1 MAPPPS
7 APRVAVGIEAL
18 RDSGYAAIAD
28 KRVAALVHS
37 ASAFPDTLIHTVDA
51 LAAAQGV
58 QLEAILA
65 PEHGFRGDRQAE
77 HGDPKPYIDADT
89 GIWVHSVYRKNTS
102 TLQALLREL
111 RTQVVLVDIQDA
123 GTRLYTFV
131 WTLYSLM
138 QAASLMAQPPAF
150 LIADRPNPLGGL
162 AVEGPVLNTSCC
174 ASRYGLAAVPHR
186 HGLTVGELARLFG
199 AKLAR
204 AAPAA
209 RALNVTVLRMRR
221 WRRAQLFDDT
231 GLPWL
236 PPSPNLPTAASA
248 LAYAATVFVE
258 ATTAS
263 EGRGTTTPF
272 QTIGAPFLN
281 ASQLVRRL
289 AAAPVGHEHQTGG
302 AARVAR
308 WRKEYFIPTFFKW
321 NGSVCAG
328 ARLVRAPTAPGASLF
343 REGVHVLA
351 AVRALASPPT
361 AFAWDGRWFGQPG
374 PVLIDR
380 YAGTPR
386 LRQLLDDPTAGGP
399 DAVADAFE
407 KEARVFATV
416 TRAPFL
422 LYT

>member
-1 MAPPPS
+1 MAPLELAPPPS

-199 AKLAR
+199 ATLAR

-221 WRRAQLFDDT
+221 WRWSPRRTPSRRTRVPTRPSAGWGSAAATAGRCRRRA
-231 GLPWL
+231 GR
-236 PPSPNLPTAASA
+236 AAS
-248 LAYAATVFVE
+248 
-258 ATTAS
+258 
-263 EGRGTTTPF
+263 
-272 QTIGAPFLN
+272 GAC
-281 ASQLVRRL
+281 
-289 AAAPVGHEHQTGG
+289 
-302 AARVAR
+302 AAR
-308 WRKEYFIPTFFKW
+308 
-321 NGSVCAG
+321 
-328 ARLVRAPTAPGASLF
+328 
-343 REGVHVLA
+343 
-351 AVRALASPPT
+351 
-361 AFAWDGRWFGQPG
+361 
-374 PVLIDR
+374 
-380 YAGTPR
+380 
-386 LRQLLDDPTAGGP
+386 
-399 DAVADAFE
+399 
-407 KEARVFATV
+407 
-416 TRAPFL
+416 
-422 LYT
+422 